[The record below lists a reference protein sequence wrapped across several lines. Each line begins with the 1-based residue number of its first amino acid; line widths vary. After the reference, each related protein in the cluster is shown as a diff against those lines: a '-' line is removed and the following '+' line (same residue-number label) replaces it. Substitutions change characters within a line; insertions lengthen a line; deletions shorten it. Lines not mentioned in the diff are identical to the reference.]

1 MITRTEQITCD
12 KCGMKFKI
20 RSDAKP
26 SLIQLFCT
34 DITIVGVS
42 LVGKVVSEKLPIHL
56 DLCPVCY
63 NKLSE
68 FLPER
73 VTFTDLRRAKK

>member
-1 MITRTEQITCD
+1 MITRIEQITCD

-26 SLIQLFCT
+26 NLIQLFCT

-42 LVGKVVSEKLPIHL
+42 LVGKVVSENYQFI
-56 DLCPVCY
+56 
-63 NKLSE
+63 
-68 FLPER
+68 
-73 VTFTDLRRAKK
+73 